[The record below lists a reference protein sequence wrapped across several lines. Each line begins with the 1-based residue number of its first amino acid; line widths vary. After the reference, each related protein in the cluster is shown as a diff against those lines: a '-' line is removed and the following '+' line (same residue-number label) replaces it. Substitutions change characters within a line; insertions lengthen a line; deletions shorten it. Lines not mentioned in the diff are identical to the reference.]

1 MKLYLFALVLFV
13 AAFAAGCGGGGGNS
27 STTGNA
33 SLATDDVVV
42 VGGQHVTKSSFD
54 DIMRQEDLSIKA
66 QGAAV
71 PKPGTA
77 NYTSVRNQVIALL
90 VQNAEFSEQ
99 AQKLGVEP
107 TPKAVDAELTKL
119 KKQYFGG
126 SESKYLASLKK
137 QGYTDAEVRDQIK
150 IQLTSQNLFKKVA
163 GHIKASPAQIHS
175 YYQQHISQY
184 VSQTRPVEEI
194 LVGKNKQALANQI
207 YNQAKGGASFA
218 ALAKKYSQ
226 DPGSKNIGGKFTAT
240 KGSDVANFDAAVF
253 SPSAAT
259 GVLLKP
265 VNTPEYGWF
274 VIRPLAPIKT
284 KTTTEKQAS
293 SAINATLSQTAQ
305 NSAMNKWVTGVAKTY
320 CKAGIKYQ
328 AGYQPNP
335 DPCTTLTTSAPTTT

>member
-1 MKLYLFALVLFV
+1 MKIYLIALVLFV
-13 AAFAAGCGGGGGNS
+13 AAFAAGCGGGGSGS

-33 SLATDDVVV
+33 SLSTDDVVV
-42 VGGQHVTKSSFD
+42 VGGQHVTKSTFD
-54 DIMRQEDLSIKA
+54 DIMHQEDLSIKA

-71 PKPGTA
+71 PKPGSA

-90 VQNAEFSEQ
+90 VQNAEFDEQ
-99 AQKLGVEP
+99 AAKLGVAP
-107 TPKAVDAELTKL
+107 TAKDVNDELTKL

-126 SESKYLASLKK
+126 SQAKYLASLKK

-163 GHIKASPAQIHS
+163 GKIKASPAQVQS
-175 YYQQHISQY
+175 YYQAHLDQY
-184 VSQTRPVEEI
+184 VSQSRQVEEI
-194 LVGKNKQALANQI
+194 LVGKNKQSLANQI
-207 YNQAKGGASFA
+207 YNQVKGGASFA

-226 DPGSKNIGGKFTAT
+226 DPGSKNIGGKFTAK
-240 KGSDVANFDAAVF
+240 KGSDVSNFDAAVF
-253 SPSAAT
+253 SPNAAT

-274 VIRPLAPIKT
+274 VIKPLADIKT
-284 KTTTEKQAS
+284 TTTTEKQAA
-293 SAINATLSQTAQ
+293 SAIKTTLNQTAQ
-305 NSAMNKWVTGVAKTY
+305 NNAMNKWVTGIARTY